1 MNCVSCGAELRPN
14 AHFCNQCGAVQPPEQ
29 ELVGAPSISSSRL
42 SIPSNQPGNSDSSPT
57 NDAMHAG
64 PEDGDS
70 SGRVKR
76 PPRVLRSTEDQQGQ
90 IGQYGQEEGVPA
102 SLAGEEDNLG
112 DLVGKTPVDSP
123 VYSYPPSPA
132 EFPAGATPDL
142 GDQETQPSPV
152 IHIPRSEVSE
162 ATRPV
167 AWVDTET
174 AETEILPVQ
183 VATTGKLE
191 RFDLVEG
198 AHSGDTGVKGES
210 PRSDEKT
217 PASLAVPSEEGPVQT
232 AGMLPPD
239 ALSWPLPVSII
250 IGGRYRVET
259 VVSAASDDQ
268 DGENIY
274 RVSDLKGYERCW
286 SCLQEYGEGTE
297 ASDRFCRECGADM
310 LAREYLMYERRI
322 PADST
327 EIAIDE
333 AKTAPEHP
341 VVTGILVTQE
351 ERDFTQSSR
360 SYRVIPRLTEP
371 SPFPHGA
378 HVLIGVAT
386 DVGKTRAGERNEDS
400 VGSLVLNLA
409 HDSHMQPLALGIVAD
424 GLGGHVNGQ
433 DASRLAARMVTEYIL
448 RKVAL
453 PLVSLPVDGVAVEED
468 LKGVLLEGAL
478 AANTALCN
486 ANDETG
492 ADMGSTLVAALL
504 FGSSAY
510 IINVGDSRG
519 YLFFEGELR
528 QITTDH
534 SFVEQLIVS
543 GFVAPEDRYTH
554 PQRNQILRS
563 LGDDVDV
570 EIDFFEQKLKPGMRL
585 LLCCDGLWEMVR
597 DNEIESILSETAS
610 PQEACDR
617 LIESANEHGGEDNI
631 SVVVIE
637 VHD

>member
-1 MNCVSCGAELRPN
+1 MNCASCGAELRPN
-14 AHFCNQCGAVQPPEQ
+14 AHYCNQCGAVQPAERQ
-29 ELVGAPSISSSRL
+29 LVGTPSTSSSMM
-42 SIPSNQPGNSDSSPT
+42 SIPSNQTNQSADSDRSLAIDTAHS
-57 NDAMHAG
+57 G
-64 PEDGDS
+64 LEEGDIS
-70 SGRVKR
+70 SGRLKR
-76 PPRVLRSTEDQQGQ
+76 PPRVLRATEDQPGQ
-90 IGQYGQEEGVPA
+90 MRPYGQEDA
-102 SLAGEEDNLG
+102 DT
-112 DLVGKTPVDSP
+112 TPVLGSADF
-123 VYSYPPSPA
+123 PS
-132 EFPAGATPDL
+132 GALPDL
-142 GDQETQPSPV
+142 GEQDTQPAPV
-152 IHIPRSEVSE
+152 ILITRPEVPE
-162 ATRPV
+162 PTRPV
-167 AWVDTET
+167 VWEDTET

-183 VATTGKLE
+183 APTTGKLD
-191 RFDLVEG
+191 RFDLLEG
-198 AHSGDTGVKGES
+198 AHSGDSGIRSERPQPDETEPVSAAHAAEES
-210 PRSDEKT
+210 
-217 PASLAVPSEEGPVQT
+217 VVQT
-232 AGMLPPD
+232 GLLPPD

-286 SCLQEYGEGTE
+286 SCSQEYGEGTE

-322 PADST
+322 PADGG
-327 EIAIDE
+327 ERAVDE
-333 AKTAPEHP
+333 AKTVPEHP
-341 VVTGILVTQE
+341 VVTGTLVTQE
-351 ERDFTQSSR
+351 ERTFTQSSR
-360 SYRVIPRLTEP
+360 SYRVVPRLTEP

-378 HVLIGVAT
+378 HVLIGVTT

-400 VGSLVLNLA
+400 IGSLVLNTVY
-409 HDSHMQPLALGIVAD
+409 DSHMQPLALGIVAD

-433 DASRLAARMVTEYIL
+433 DASRLAVRMVTEYIL

-453 PLVSLPVDGVAVEED
+453 SLVSLPVDGVAVEED
-468 LKGVLLEGAL
+468 LKTVLLEGAL

-510 IINVGDSRG
+510 IINVGDSRC
-519 YLFFEGELR
+519 YLFFDGELR

-570 EIDFFEQKLKPGMRL
+570 DIDFFEQKLKPGMRL

-597 DNEIESILSETAS
+597 DDEIASILRETVS

>member
-1 MNCVSCGAELRPN
+1 MNCASCGAELRQS
-14 AHFCNQCGAVQPPEQ
+14 ARYCNQCGAVQPDEQ
-29 ELVGAPSISSSRL
+29 LLVDTPATSSGVA
-42 SIPSNQPGNSDSSPT
+42 SIPTNQSGDSDSSPGG
-57 NDAMHAG
+57 DAVHDD
-64 PEDGDS
+64 PEEGDTS
-70 SGRVKR
+70 SGRLKR
-76 PPRVLRSTEDQQGQ
+76 PPRVLRATEDQLEQ
-90 IGQYGQEEGVPA
+90 IGPYGQED
-102 SLAGEEDNLG
+102 AG
-112 DLVGKTPVDSP
+112 T
-123 VYSYPPSPA
+123 PPSLGSADFSAGPA
-132 EFPAGATPDL
+132 PDP
-142 GDQETQPSPV
+142 GEQETEPAPV
-152 IHIPRSEVSE
+152 IRITRLEVPE
-162 ATRPV
+162 
-167 AWVDTET
+167 DTET
-174 AETEILPVQ
+174 AETEILPVR
-183 VATTGKLE
+183 VATTGQLD
-191 RFDLVEG
+191 RLDHVED
-198 AHSGDTGVKGES
+198 AHSGGTGMWNDESQPEEVK
-210 PRSDEKT
+210 
-217 PASLAVPSEEGPVQT
+217 PSSVAVQT
-232 AGMLPPD
+232 SDDGSVPAGMLPPD

-268 DGENIY
+268 EGENIY
-274 RVSDLKGYERCW
+274 RVSDLRGYERCW
-286 SCLQEYGEGTE
+286 SCAQEYGEGTE

-310 LAREYLMYERRI
+310 LAREYLMYEQRI
-322 PADST
+322 PADSA
-327 EIAIDE
+327 EVAIDE
-333 AKTAPEHP
+333 ANTAPEQP
-341 VVTGILVTQE
+341 VVTGTLVTQE
-351 ERDFTQSSR
+351 ERTFIQSNR

-400 VGSLVLNLA
+400 IGSLVLNLA
-409 HDSHMQPLALGIVAD
+409 YDSHLQPLALGIVAD

-433 DASRLAARMVTEYIL
+433 DASRLAVRMVTEHIL

-453 PLVSLPVDGVAVEED
+453 SLVSLPVDGVAIEED
-468 LKGVLLEGAL
+468 LKSVLLEGAQ
-478 AANTALCN
+478 AANNALCN

-519 YLFFEGELR
+519 YLFSDGELR

-534 SFVEQLIVS
+534 SFIEQLIKS
-543 GFVAPEDRYTH
+543 GFVAPQDRYTH

-570 EIDFFEQKLKPGMRL
+570 DIDFFEQKLKPGMRL

-597 DNEIESILSETAS
+597 DDEIESILHESAS

-637 VHD
+637 VYD

>member
-14 AHFCNQCGAVQPPEQ
+14 ARYCNQCGAVQPAERL
-29 ELVGAPSISSSRL
+29 LVGTPSTSASMM
-42 SIPSNQPGNSDSSPT
+42 SIPPNQSADSDRGPGG
-57 NDAMHAG
+57 DAVHAG
-64 PEDGDS
+64 PEEGDTS
-70 SGRVKR
+70 SGRLKR
-76 PPRVLRSTEDQQGQ
+76 PPRVLRATEDQPGQ
-90 IGQYGQEEGVPA
+90 IGVYAQED
-102 SLAGEEDNLG
+102 AGA
-112 DLVGKTPVDSP
+112 T
-123 VYSYPPSPA
+123 PSPGSA
-132 EFPAGATPDL
+132 DFPSGATPDL
-142 GDQETQPSPV
+142 GEQETQPTPV
-152 IHIPRSEVSE
+152 VRITRPEVAE
-162 ATRPV
+162 PTRPV
-167 AWVDTET
+167 AWEDTET
-174 AETEILPVQ
+174 AETEILPVR
-183 VATTGKLE
+183 VPTTGKLDK
-191 RFDLVEG
+191 FDLVEG
-198 AHSGDTGVKGES
+198 AHSGDTPIPNEQS
-210 PRSDEKT
+210 EQT
-217 PASLAVPSEEGPVQT
+217 SEESAVQT
-232 AGMLPPD
+232 GMLPPD

-259 VVSAASDDQ
+259 VVSATSDDQ

-286 SCLQEYGEGTE
+286 SCSQEYGEGTE

-310 LAREYLMYERRI
+310 LGREYLMYERRI
-322 PADST
+322 PAETT
-327 EIAIDE
+327 EITIDE

-341 VVTGILVTQE
+341 VVSGTLVTQE
-351 ERDFTQSSR
+351 ERTFTQSSR

-400 VGSLVLNLA
+400 LGSLVLNMA

-433 DASRLAARMVTEYIL
+433 DASRLAVRMVTEYIL

-453 PLVSLPVDGVAVEED
+453 SLVSLPVDGVAIEED
-468 LKGVLLEGAL
+468 LKTVLLEGAL

-519 YLFFEGELR
+519 YLFFDGELR

-534 SFVEQLIVS
+534 SFIEQLIVS

-570 EIDFFEQKLKPGMRL
+570 DIDFFEQKLKPGMRL

-597 DNEIESILSETAS
+597 DDEIESILRETAS

-637 VHD
+637 VHA

>member
-1 MNCVSCGAELRPN
+1 MNCASCGAELRPN
-14 AHFCNQCGAVQPPEQ
+14 AHYCNQCGAVQPAERQ
-29 ELVGAPSISSSRL
+29 LVGSPSTSSSMM
-42 SIPSNQPGNSDSSPT
+42 SIPSNQSADGDRGLGT
-57 NDAMHAG
+57 DAAHAG
-64 PEDGDS
+64 PEEGDIS
-70 SGRVKR
+70 SGRLKR
-76 PPRVLRSTEDQQGQ
+76 PPRVLRATEDDQSGQ
-90 IGQYGQEEGVPA
+90 MGPYGQEDASPTPPLGSSRFPSGVI
-102 SLAGEEDNLG
+102 
-112 DLVGKTPVDSP
+112 
-123 VYSYPPSPA
+123 
-132 EFPAGATPDL
+132 PDL
-142 GDQETQPSPV
+142 GEQETQPTPIV
-152 IHIPRSEVSE
+152 RVTRPEVPE
-162 ATRPV
+162 PTRPV
-167 AWVDTET
+167 AWEDTET
-174 AETEILPVQ
+174 AETEILPVR
-183 VATTGKLE
+183 VPTTGKLD

-198 AHSGDTGVKGES
+198 AHSGDTAIPSEQS
-210 PRSDEKT
+210 RPDEKMPSSASQT
-217 PASLAVPSEEGPVQT
+217 PEDSGVQT
-232 AGMLPPD
+232 GMLPPD

-259 VVSAASDDQ
+259 VVSTASDDQ

-286 SCLQEYGEGTE
+286 SCSQEYGEGTE

-333 AKTAPEHP
+333 AKTEPEHP
-341 VVTGILVTQE
+341 VVTGTLVTQE
-351 ERDFTQSSR
+351 ERTFTQSSR

-386 DVGKTRAGERNEDS
+386 DVGQTRAGERNEDS
-400 VGSLVLNLA
+400 IGSLVLNMA

-433 DASRLAARMVTEYIL
+433 DASRLAVRMVIEYIL

-468 LKGVLLEGAL
+468 LKTVLLDSAL

-519 YLFFEGELR
+519 YLFSDGELR

-570 EIDFFEQKLKPGMRL
+570 DIDFFEQKLKPGMRL

-597 DNEIESILSETAS
+597 DDEIARILRETVS